1 MKICHVM
8 VDFHCRP
15 LHDRGRYG
23 SARIAG
29 AMIHRSMQARP
40 IRAIHMQ
47 ARPILATG
55 ALLAGG
61 RGQRLG
67 GDKVLAEL
75 AGRPLALWV
84 LDALAPCVSEVL
96 ICIDRPERASEL
108 DGLDL
113 SRATRAGKPRMVVDE
128 PAGQG
133 PLAAL
138 ASALAAA
145 RTDAVF
151 AAACDYPFLV
161 PEAVEVLLAA
171 LERHEAALPEIAGRL
186 HPLCGAYSR
195 RILPKLRG
203 ALDAGQRK
211 AVEFALTLDLIR
223 VTESDLASR
232 VSAPGLEQNR
242 ASGSNVA
249 VRVCGPDPALIFT
262 NINTREEL
270 ARAEEHLG
278 LPPPRRHRPSGKP
291 RGHQEE

>member
-1 MKICHVM
+1 MRRSRSPSSPEKSAGSRPAARAGRAGRHFFEVSQLPGPSDHRADSTMKICHVM

-67 GDKVLAEL
+67 RDKVLAEL

-113 SRATRAGKPRMVVDE
+113 SRATRAGKPRM
-128 PAGQG
+128 
-133 PLAAL
+133 
-138 ASALAAA
+138 
-145 RTDAVF
+145 
-151 AAACDYPFLV
+151 
-161 PEAVEVLLAA
+161 
-171 LERHEAALPEIAGRL
+171 EIGRA
-186 HPLCGAYSR
+186 H
-195 RILPKLRG
+195 
-203 ALDAGQRK
+203 
-211 AVEFALTLDLIR
+211 V
-223 VTESDLASR
+223 
-232 VSAPGLEQNR
+232 
-242 ASGSNVA
+242 
-249 VRVCGPDPALIFT
+249 
-262 NINTREEL
+262 
-270 ARAEEHLG
+270 
-278 LPPPRRHRPSGKP
+278 
-291 RGHQEE
+291 